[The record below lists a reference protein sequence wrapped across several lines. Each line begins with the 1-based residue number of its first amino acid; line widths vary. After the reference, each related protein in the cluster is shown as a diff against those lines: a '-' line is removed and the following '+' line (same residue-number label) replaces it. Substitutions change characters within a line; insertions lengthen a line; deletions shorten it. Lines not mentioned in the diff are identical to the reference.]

1 MPREDA
7 YICLQTSYISV
18 DFEVVKID
26 DTRYVDNDQI
36 ALVNFGPVA
45 LFSEAKLT
53 NSSWKHLK
61 KVDNLHIISIMH
73 KLLHSQQQPSELMYG
88 LKNQSLSEDQN

>member
-1 MPREDA
+1 MPKEDA
-7 YICLQTSYISV
+7 HICLQISYISV
-18 DFEVVKID
+18 DLKVPKSK

-53 NSSWKHLK
+53 TSSGKHLE
-61 KVDNLHIISIMH
+61 KVDKLHTVSLMN
-73 KLLHSQQQPSELMYG
+73 KLLTCGQHTLQ
-88 LKNQSLSEDQN
+88 